1 MDTFEKEM
9 ARKQLEILKTINR
22 NLNYIGRKLEML
34 NSTMEKNGIVM
45 LPTEE
50 ITEEKLHMIDTAEQF
65 LIEHGFFEERVRMH
79 GNLARIEVPPADIP
93 KLAAEEIREKIYDKF
108 REIGFLFVTLD
119 LKGYR
124 LGSMNATLKNG
135 KDK

>member
-1 MDTFEKEM
+1 
-9 ARKQLEILKTINR
+9 
-22 NLNYIGRKLEML
+22 
-34 NSTMEKNGIVM
+34 
-45 LPTEE
+45 
-50 ITEEKLHMIDTAEQF
+50 
-65 LIEHGFFEERVRMH
+65 MH

-93 KLAAEEIREKIYDKF
+93 KLAAEELREKIYDKF